1 MDKFINNDTIIKNDI
16 YKNFKEFISCP
27 LCNNILI
34 EPVMCM
40 KCQKSFCKKCINE
53 REDNKCPNKCEQ
65 VNFQKCLSKNEILTK
80 LKFKCKYCK
89 SILSYDDAL
98 RHKNVCNVE
107 LIESYEIIE
116 DYPTIPKKKAI
127 QKLTP
132 EQMGI
137 LKKSSDVVYI
147 KSKK

>member
-1 MDKFINNDTIIKNDI
+1 M
-16 YKNFKEFISCP
+16 
-27 LCNNILI
+27 
-34 EPVMCM
+34 
-40 KCQKSFCKKCINE
+40 
-53 REDNKCPNKCEQ
+53 
-65 VNFQKCLSKNEILTK
+65 
-80 LKFKCKYCK
+80 
-89 SILSYDDAL
+89 
-98 RHKNVCNVE
+98 E